1 MATVSCNRKPVNEKR
16 FPIKGTVVAVNT
28 SDRTA
33 TIKHEDIAGYM
44 PGMTM
49 EFRIKNDA
57 DLAIMKAGDQVT
69 GTLVVQDLSSW
80 VEITSITE
88 GGAALTPTTI
98 VPDAPATTA
107 APRQQPSTT
116 TTTAAPNLLGGLLSS
131 PSTTRP

>member
-1 MATVSCNRKPVNEKR
+1 MRLNTAIFLVALAALMATVSCNRKPVNEKR

-28 SDRTA
+28 NDRTA
-33 TIKHEDIAGYM
+33 AIKHEDIAGYM

-98 VPDAPATTA
+98 VP
-107 APRQQPSTT
+107 
-116 TTTAAPNLLGGLLSS
+116 G
-131 PSTTRP
+131 